1 MMSKN
6 EKDEFYVKVF
16 EDVCGDCV
24 YNLADRL
31 WNRISLEGEIK
42 ICSEALKGY
51 LAWIKQGF
59 ETNTLAQTQA
69 ETVKVDRIEAILQGR
84 KEEESS
90 DYIFVEVAVRRGKNS
105 HSRVR
110 YSESEETANRVYEE
124 LKRHL
129 NSCDLE

>member
-1 MMSKN
+1 MKNRN
-6 EKDEFYVKVF
+6 EKDKHYVNVF
-16 EDVCGDCV
+16 EDLCQDGV
-24 YNLADRL
+24 YAVANGI
-31 WNRISLEGEIK
+31 WNRISLDAEDDISSK
-42 ICSEALKGY
+42 ALKGY
-51 LAWIKQGF
+51 VAWMRERF
-59 ETNTLAQTQA
+59 EETSQARVQA